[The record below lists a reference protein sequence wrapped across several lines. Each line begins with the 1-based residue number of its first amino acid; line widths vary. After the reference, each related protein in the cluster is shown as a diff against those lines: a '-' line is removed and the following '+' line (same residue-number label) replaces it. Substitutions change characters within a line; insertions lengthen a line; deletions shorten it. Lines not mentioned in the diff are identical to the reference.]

1 MAKFISFFKLTPFPA
16 QGTTHKLLTRILDIE
31 PFTLSMSMT
40 IGYDFKS
47 PSDVLHVLPLTYTL
61 DQTNKTVPNMT
72 DISISVLHTLLD
84 TLAIVLMRRNCLTI
98 NSFLAW
104 RSIPLLQG
112 PLKAVLFKE
121 KLDADLS

>member
-1 MAKFISFFKLTPFPA
+1 
-16 QGTTHKLLTRILDIE
+16 
-31 PFTLSMSMT
+31 MT

-121 KLDADLS
+121 KLDLISLDSLKFKQRLKAI